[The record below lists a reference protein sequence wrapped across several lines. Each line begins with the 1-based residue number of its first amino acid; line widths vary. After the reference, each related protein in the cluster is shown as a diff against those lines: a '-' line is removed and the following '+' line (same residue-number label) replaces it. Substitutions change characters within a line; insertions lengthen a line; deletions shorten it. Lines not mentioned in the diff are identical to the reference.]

1 MKGKQILC
9 ALLCVLALTSAVPA
23 ARAAEVQAGVA
34 AGKVG
39 INGRAINNSS
49 AEYPLLVYRDIT
61 YFPMTFHLCRFLGLT
76 TEWDAPSRTLII
88 TRTGEAGDYVPDTG
102 HSGRSGSVS
111 ATRVDYPVMVN
122 DEGIDNS
129 AAKYP
134 LLNYSGVTY
143 FPLTWAFAVDS
154 FGWDYRWD
162 AENGLRI
169 DSSGGTPYVTPPIVN
184 PANPP
189 ISTGERTDGE
199 MINSASRAWSSAA
212 WGSSP
217 EELTVETEDWSLE
230 GIKKAIGA
238 GLEAHVRGTLLEG
251 RLTEVALSGSF
262 QLPAGAAY
270 SAGGP
275 APLRDLR
282 NQLQG
287 QRPVVGEAD
296 GPLAGLE
303 ALQPPGKGLHGLR
316 PRVEADVALGRG
328 ELDQIVPPPVG
339 GHAPGDFLLRL
350 RQGGADGAVHLTQ
363 IGLYI
368 LRLAE
373 DVLLD
378 GLWRLPAV
386 VVLIGIAERP
396 SALGAYP
403 HDSVPPHRIKVF

>member
-9 ALLCVLALTSAVPA
+9 ALLCVLALTNAVPA

-34 AGKVG
+34 AGKVV
-39 INGRAINNSS
+39 INGRAIDNSS

-102 HSGRSGSVS
+102 HSGRRGSVS
-111 ATRVDYPVMVN
+111 ATRVDYPVVVN

-230 GIKKAIGA
+230 GIK
-238 GLEAHVRGTLLEG
+238 
-251 RLTEVALSGSF
+251 
-262 QLPAGAAY
+262 
-270 SAGGP
+270 
-275 APLRDLR
+275 
-282 NQLQG
+282 
-287 QRPVVGEAD
+287 RPSEQVW
-296 GPLAGLE
+296 
-303 ALQPPGKGLHGLR
+303 R
-316 PRVEADVALGRG
+316 PMCG
-328 ELDQIVPPPVG
+328 ELSWRG
-339 GHAPGDFLLRL
+339 G
-350 RQGGADGAVHLTQ
+350 
-363 IGLYI
+363 
-368 LRLAE
+368 
-373 DVLLD
+373 
-378 GLWRLPAV
+378 
-386 VVLIGIAERP
+386 
-396 SALGAYP
+396 
-403 HDSVPPHRIKVF
+403 